1 MNMKKLAVAGAM
13 LLAGT
18 FGAMGMA
25 DAATGIVNVNAVL
38 SGNAAFQKAG
48 KTVAAEQQ
56 KLQKEYN
63 EKSKGMNDADK
74 KALEQKLNQQL
85 AQKENEVMKPIQD
98 NFKAAVEKAA
108 KAKKIDTVVVPGGII
123 YGTISADLTED
134 VKSEYEIRR
143 KKSRIWRLARF
154 HDDDETKDFFPP
166 SSGRR
171 WTRSAGGWPAI
182 CKLKSKNGDW

>member
-123 YGTISADLTED
+123 YGAISADLTED
-134 VKSEYEIRR
+134 VKANM
-143 KKSRIWRLARF
+143 K
-154 HDDDETKDFFPP
+154 
-166 SSGRR
+166 
-171 WTRSAGGWPAI
+171 
-182 CKLKSKNGDW
+182 

>member
-1 MNMKKLAVAGAM
+1 MKKLAVTGAM

-98 NFKAAVEKAA
+98 NFKVAVEKAA
-108 KAKKIDTVVVPGGII
+108 KAKKIDTVVVLGGII

-134 VKSEYEIRR
+134 VKANM
-143 KKSRIWRLARF
+143 K
-154 HDDDETKDFFPP
+154 
-166 SSGRR
+166 
-171 WTRSAGGWPAI
+171 
-182 CKLKSKNGDW
+182 

>member
-18 FGAMGMA
+18 FGAMGIA

-123 YGTISADLTED
+123 YGAISADLTED
-134 VKSEYEIRR
+134 VKANM
-143 KKSRIWRLARF
+143 K
-154 HDDDETKDFFPP
+154 
-166 SSGRR
+166 
-171 WTRSAGGWPAI
+171 
-182 CKLKSKNGDW
+182 

>member
-18 FGAMGMA
+18 FGAMGMV

-108 KAKKIDTVVVPGGII
+108 KAKKIDTVVVPDGII

-134 VKSEYEIRR
+134 VKANM
-143 KKSRIWRLARF
+143 K
-154 HDDDETKDFFPP
+154 
-166 SSGRR
+166 
-171 WTRSAGGWPAI
+171 
-182 CKLKSKNGDW
+182 

>member
-123 YGTISADLTED
+123 YGPISADLTED
-134 VKSEYEIRR
+134 VKANM
-143 KKSRIWRLARF
+143 K
-154 HDDDETKDFFPP
+154 
-166 SSGRR
+166 
-171 WTRSAGGWPAI
+171 
-182 CKLKSKNGDW
+182 

>member
-98 NFKAAVEKAA
+98 NFKA
-108 KAKKIDTVVVPGGII
+108 KKIDTVVVPGGII

-134 VKSEYEIRR
+134 VKANM
-143 KKSRIWRLARF
+143 K
-154 HDDDETKDFFPP
+154 
-166 SSGRR
+166 
-171 WTRSAGGWPAI
+171 
-182 CKLKSKNGDW
+182 

>member
-13 LLAGT
+13 LLVGT

-123 YGTISADLTED
+123 YGAISADLTED
-134 VKSEYEIRR
+134 VKANM
-143 KKSRIWRLARF
+143 K
-154 HDDDETKDFFPP
+154 
-166 SSGRR
+166 
-171 WTRSAGGWPAI
+171 
-182 CKLKSKNGDW
+182 

>member
-1 MNMKKLAVAGAM
+1 MKKLAVAGAM

-18 FGAMGMA
+18 FGAMGLA

-63 EKSKGMNDADK
+63 EKSKDMNDADK

-123 YGTISADLTED
+123 YGAISADLTED
-134 VKSEYEIRR
+134 VKANM
-143 KKSRIWRLARF
+143 K
-154 HDDDETKDFFPP
+154 
-166 SSGRR
+166 
-171 WTRSAGGWPAI
+171 
-182 CKLKSKNGDW
+182 

>member
-13 LLAGT
+13 LIAGT

-123 YGTISADLTED
+123 YGAISADLTED
-134 VKSEYEIRR
+134 VKANM
-143 KKSRIWRLARF
+143 K
-154 HDDDETKDFFPP
+154 
-166 SSGRR
+166 
-171 WTRSAGGWPAI
+171 
-182 CKLKSKNGDW
+182 

>member
-18 FGAMGMA
+18 FGAMGLA

-63 EKSKGMNDADK
+63 EKSKDMNDADK

-123 YGTISADLTED
+123 YGTISPDLTED
-134 VKSEYEIRR
+134 VKANM
-143 KKSRIWRLARF
+143 K
-154 HDDDETKDFFPP
+154 
-166 SSGRR
+166 
-171 WTRSAGGWPAI
+171 
-182 CKLKSKNGDW
+182 

>member
-1 MNMKKLAVAGAM
+1 MNMKKLAVAGAI
-13 LLAGT
+13 LIAGT

-123 YGTISADLTED
+123 YGAISADLTED
-134 VKSEYEIRR
+134 VKANM
-143 KKSRIWRLARF
+143 K
-154 HDDDETKDFFPP
+154 
-166 SSGRR
+166 
-171 WTRSAGGWPAI
+171 
-182 CKLKSKNGDW
+182 

>member
-38 SGNAAFQKAG
+38 SSNAAFQKAG

-123 YGTISADLTED
+123 YGIISEDLTED
-134 VKSEYEIRR
+134 VKANM
-143 KKSRIWRLARF
+143 K
-154 HDDDETKDFFPP
+154 
-166 SSGRR
+166 
-171 WTRSAGGWPAI
+171 
-182 CKLKSKNGDW
+182 

>member
-1 MNMKKLAVAGAM
+1 MIELLTSIVNCHPLYKKEGHSYEYEKLAVAGAM

-134 VKSEYEIRR
+134 VKANM
-143 KKSRIWRLARF
+143 K
-154 HDDDETKDFFPP
+154 
-166 SSGRR
+166 
-171 WTRSAGGWPAI
+171 
-182 CKLKSKNGDW
+182 

>member
-1 MNMKKLAVAGAM
+1 MNMKKLAVTGAI
-13 LLAGT
+13 LIAGT

-108 KAKKIDTVVVPGGII
+108 KAKKIDTVVVPGG
-123 YGTISADLTED
+123 TISADLTED
-134 VKSEYEIRR
+134 VKANM
-143 KKSRIWRLARF
+143 K
-154 HDDDETKDFFPP
+154 
-166 SSGRR
+166 
-171 WTRSAGGWPAI
+171 
-182 CKLKSKNGDW
+182 

>member
-123 YGTISADLTED
+123 YGTISVDLTED
-134 VKSEYEIRR
+134 VKANM
-143 KKSRIWRLARF
+143 K
-154 HDDDETKDFFPP
+154 
-166 SSGRR
+166 
-171 WTRSAGGWPAI
+171 
-182 CKLKSKNGDW
+182 

>member
-1 MNMKKLAVAGAM
+1 MNMKKLAVTGAI
-13 LLAGT
+13 LIAGT

-63 EKSKGMNDADK
+63 EKSKDMNDADK

-108 KAKKIDTVVVPGGII
+108 KA
-123 YGTISADLTED
+123 
-134 VKSEYEIRR
+134 
-143 KKSRIWRLARF
+143 
-154 HDDDETKDFFPP
+154 
-166 SSGRR
+166 
-171 WTRSAGGWPAI
+171 
-182 CKLKSKNGDW
+182 

>member
-1 MNMKKLAVAGAM
+1 MNMKKLAVTGAI
-13 LLAGT
+13 LIAGT

-123 YGTISADLTED
+123 YGIISEDLTED
-134 VKSEYEIRR
+134 VKANM
-143 KKSRIWRLARF
+143 K
-154 HDDDETKDFFPP
+154 
-166 SSGRR
+166 
-171 WTRSAGGWPAI
+171 
-182 CKLKSKNGDW
+182 

>member
-38 SGNAAFQKAG
+38 SSNAAFQKAG

-123 YGTISADLTED
+123 YGAISADLTED
-134 VKSEYEIRR
+134 VKANM
-143 KKSRIWRLARF
+143 K
-154 HDDDETKDFFPP
+154 
-166 SSGRR
+166 
-171 WTRSAGGWPAI
+171 
-182 CKLKSKNGDW
+182 

>member
-1 MNMKKLAVAGAM
+1 
-13 LLAGT
+13 
-18 FGAMGMA
+18 A

-63 EKSKGMNDADK
+63 EKSKDMNDADK

-98 NFKAAVEKAA
+98 SFKAAVEKAA

-134 VKSEYEIRR
+134 VKANM
-143 KKSRIWRLARF
+143 K
-154 HDDDETKDFFPP
+154 
-166 SSGRR
+166 
-171 WTRSAGGWPAI
+171 
-182 CKLKSKNGDW
+182 

>member
-38 SGNAAFQKAG
+38 SSNAAFQKAG

-63 EKSKGMNDADK
+63 EKSKGMNDAGK

-123 YGTISADLTED
+123 YGTISTDLTED
-134 VKSEYEIRR
+134 VKANM
-143 KKSRIWRLARF
+143 K
-154 HDDDETKDFFPP
+154 
-166 SSGRR
+166 
-171 WTRSAGGWPAI
+171 
-182 CKLKSKNGDW
+182 

>member
-123 YGTISADLTED
+123 HGTISADLTED
-134 VKSEYEIRR
+134 VKANM
-143 KKSRIWRLARF
+143 K
-154 HDDDETKDFFPP
+154 
-166 SSGRR
+166 
-171 WTRSAGGWPAI
+171 
-182 CKLKSKNGDW
+182 

>member
-1 MNMKKLAVAGAM
+1 MNMKKLTVAGAM

-63 EKSKGMNDADK
+63 EKSKGMNDTDK

-98 NFKAAVEKAA
+98 KFKAAVEKAA

-134 VKSEYEIRR
+134 VKANM
-143 KKSRIWRLARF
+143 K
-154 HDDDETKDFFPP
+154 
-166 SSGRR
+166 
-171 WTRSAGGWPAI
+171 
-182 CKLKSKNGDW
+182 

>member
-123 YGTISADLTED
+123 YGTIAADLTED
-134 VKSEYEIRR
+134 VKANM
-143 KKSRIWRLARF
+143 K
-154 HDDDETKDFFPP
+154 
-166 SSGRR
+166 
-171 WTRSAGGWPAI
+171 
-182 CKLKSKNGDW
+182 

>member
-1 MNMKKLAVAGAM
+1 MNMKKLAVTGAI
-13 LLAGT
+13 LIAGT

-123 YGTISADLTED
+123 YGTIAADLTED
-134 VKSEYEIRR
+134 VKANM
-143 KKSRIWRLARF
+143 K
-154 HDDDETKDFFPP
+154 
-166 SSGRR
+166 
-171 WTRSAGGWPAI
+171 
-182 CKLKSKNGDW
+182 

>member
-1 MNMKKLAVAGAM
+1 MKKLAVAGAM

-38 SGNAAFQKAG
+38 SSNAAFQKAG

-108 KAKKIDTVVVPGGII
+108 KAKKIDTVVVSGGII

-134 VKSEYEIRR
+134 VKANM
-143 KKSRIWRLARF
+143 K
-154 HDDDETKDFFPP
+154 
-166 SSGRR
+166 
-171 WTRSAGGWPAI
+171 
-182 CKLKSKNGDW
+182 

>member
-123 YGTISADLTED
+123 YGTISTDLTED
-134 VKSEYEIRR
+134 VKANM
-143 KKSRIWRLARF
+143 K
-154 HDDDETKDFFPP
+154 
-166 SSGRR
+166 
-171 WTRSAGGWPAI
+171 
-182 CKLKSKNGDW
+182 

>member
-123 YGTISADLTED
+123 YGIISEDLTED
-134 VKSEYEIRR
+134 VKANM
-143 KKSRIWRLARF
+143 K
-154 HDDDETKDFFPP
+154 
-166 SSGRR
+166 
-171 WTRSAGGWPAI
+171 
-182 CKLKSKNGDW
+182 

>member
-1 MNMKKLAVAGAM
+1 MNMKKLAVTGAI
-13 LLAGT
+13 LIAGT

-63 EKSKGMNDADK
+63 EKSKDMSDADK

-108 KAKKIDTVVVPGGII
+108 KAKKIDTVVVSGGII

-134 VKSEYEIRR
+134 VKANM
-143 KKSRIWRLARF
+143 K
-154 HDDDETKDFFPP
+154 
-166 SSGRR
+166 
-171 WTRSAGGWPAI
+171 
-182 CKLKSKNGDW
+182 

>member
-18 FGAMGMA
+18 FGAMGLA

-63 EKSKGMNDADK
+63 EKSKDMNDADK

-85 AQKENEVMKPIQD
+85 AQKENEVMKPIHD
-98 NFKAAVEKAA
+98 SFKAAVEKAA

-134 VKSEYEIRR
+134 VKANM
-143 KKSRIWRLARF
+143 K
-154 HDDDETKDFFPP
+154 
-166 SSGRR
+166 
-171 WTRSAGGWPAI
+171 
-182 CKLKSKNGDW
+182 